1 MLTNEKYT
9 SEIVKLIPEKK
20 RCKTEKEWQFQ
31 VFFSS
36 FTMNWE
42 LIEADKDNVI
52 T

>member
-1 MLTNEKYT
+1 MKSTLQKLSNLSQRKKG
-9 SEIVKLIPEKK
+9 VKQK
-20 RCKTEKEWQFQ
+20 KEWQFQ